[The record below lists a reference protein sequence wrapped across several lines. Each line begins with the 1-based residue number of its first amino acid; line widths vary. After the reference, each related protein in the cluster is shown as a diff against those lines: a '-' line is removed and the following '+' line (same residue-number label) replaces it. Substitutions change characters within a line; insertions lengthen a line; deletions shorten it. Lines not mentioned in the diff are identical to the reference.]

1 MGVEIDSCQNTT
13 FHHGFPTIFLLL
25 VFRYWTT
32 TRQGTTENKTG
43 WQRLQGVHYPVGF
56 ERYKRD
62 LDTGK
67 SASS

>member
-1 MGVEIDSCQNTT
+1 MGVEIDSCQNTP

-43 WQRLQGVHYPVGF
+43 WQRLPTESGMSVEGHEKAS
-56 ERYKRD
+56 ER
-62 LDTGK
+62 
-67 SASS
+67 SC